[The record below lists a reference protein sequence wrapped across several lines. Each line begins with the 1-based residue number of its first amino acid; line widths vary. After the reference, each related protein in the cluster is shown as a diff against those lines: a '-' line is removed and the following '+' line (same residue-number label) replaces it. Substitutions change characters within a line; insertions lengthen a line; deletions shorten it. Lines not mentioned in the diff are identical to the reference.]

1 MSDQFTADEIVD
13 ARNLMCPMPVLA
25 ATKAMRLLEPG
36 QVLKVLAT
44 DKGALSDIPA
54 WAQDTDNELLSTG
67 TEQGALVFYI
77 RKARTTT
84 STV

>member
-1 MSDQFTADEIVD
+1 MPEQITADEVVD
-13 ARNLMCPMPVLA
+13 ARHLMCPMPVLA

-54 WAQDTDNELLSTG
+54 WAQDTDNELLSSG
-67 TEQGALVFYI
+67 TEQGALAFYI
-77 RKARTTT
+77 RKAPNDA
-84 STV
+84 